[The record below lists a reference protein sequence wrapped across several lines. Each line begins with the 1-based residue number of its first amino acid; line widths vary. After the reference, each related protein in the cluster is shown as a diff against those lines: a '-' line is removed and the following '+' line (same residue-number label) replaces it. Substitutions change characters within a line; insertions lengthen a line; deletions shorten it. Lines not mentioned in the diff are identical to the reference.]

1 MIFIFFTSFIMK
13 FFMRDNVAIPIPL
26 PNQTKTIPAKKT
38 QIDQKSLLPY
48 RIMIFFRFIL
58 AILGGYALSAVTA
71 MCIALMFPE
80 TIKASTVM
88 SATMLAFVIHCA
100 VFIWV
105 FMVQSTLKAWLGV
118 VVPIVILSLVY
129 WLLR

>member
-1 MIFIFFTSFIMK
+1 
-13 FFMRDNVAIPIPL
+13 
-26 PNQTKTIPAKKT
+26 
-38 QIDQKSLLPY
+38 
-48 RIMIFFRFIL
+48 
-58 AILGGYALSAVTA
+58 
-71 MCIALMFPE
+71 
-80 TIKASTVM
+80 
-88 SATMLAFVIHCA
+88 MLAFVIHCA